1 MMRDPIT
8 DAAQDPS
15 CLLCL
20 TPDRGGSWWSRL
32 RPPTPRN
39 FADNPMAWTDAKT
52 ALDVTDQ
59 SHDFTFE
66 IELKCVKTNAVYI
79 FASDGSND
87 FIRVFMSSGEIIV
100 STALLSAASGGSTQF
115 SAGSYSTN
123 RHALTVKMI
132 ENAITALIDGEIVYT
147 RENLVRNAIE
157 ISAPRSNAGYV
168 YKISI
173 TDDTTG
179 EIVWQAAYS
188 DLYDTSNPWPS
199 PVPEN
204 FAENAKAF
212 YDCQAVVREAL
223 DPTHDY
229 SFLIEAEIVRE
240 NPECSMFYAG
250 GDKFPFGVY
259 VYSDHTIRVFSNLL
273 RAASDTSS
281 TYVTVVAYSGD
292 TRLQGRHA
300 IELSIEG
307 DTMRVFLDGSEIVHR
322 YKTVRTGTATVGL
335 PNCNSGY
342 VYRIQIT
349 DLTDNQVVWSYP
361 SEAERVR
368 LITKTNV
375 RTDRGVFEAAD
386 ETATA
391 TIATQLSGTPTAL
404 LAFTDDWEV
413 ITGATMPDGVYTLA
427 SGRRLRALLG
437 FDRALS
443 AAEIAALTPKK
454 QPLSWAGIRD
464 VVRRGRAQRYFAV
477 GDVLTVATPR
487 WTIEYEVTGF
497 DQAEPADAALTHS
510 MTLLPVRLVTNLQ
523 FDATEPGNPDANRAK
538 YGCNRWDWS
547 AIRQW
552 LNSAAAPGEWW
563 TAQHEYD
570 AAPAYAATLAGFM
583 ADLPADFLSAVAPAR
598 LTTALSNAYGGGSV
612 ETVDRFWLPSR
623 TEIFGDANNGVAEG
637 VLMTKYVDATDAD
650 RIKQNGNGAA
660 DRWRLRSANLSQ
672 AHSVYLVSSDGTFF
686 VAGHGAAVVMG
697 IVPACIIA

>member
-32 RPPTPRN
+32 RPPAPRN

-66 IELKCVKTNAVYI
+66 IEFKCVKTNAVYI

-100 STALLSAASGGSTQF
+100 STALLSTASGGSTQF
-115 SAGSYSTN
+115 SAGSDSTN

-132 ENAITALIDGEIVYT
+132 ENTITALIDGEIVYT

-199 PVPEN
+199 SVPEN
-204 FAENAKAF
+204 FAEKAKAF

-259 VYSDHTIRVFSNLL
+259 AYSDNTIRVFSNLL
-273 RAASDTSS
+273 RPAGDTSS
-281 TYVTVVAYSGD
+281 KYVTVVAYSGD

-307 DTMRVFLDGSEIVHR
+307 DTMHAFLDGNEIAHQ
-322 YKTVRTGTATVGL
+322 YKTVRTGTAAVGI

-342 VYRIQIT
+342 VYKIQIT

-375 RTDRGVFEAAD
+375 RTDRGAFEAAD
-386 ETATA
+386 ETQPARVDTA
-391 TIATQLSGTPTAL
+391 LDLRGKVSSYTVVVDFEAAEFPETTTMECHQELAGQGGALIGSGTPPICSIGYYLTSSGSARLQLSQEVAGGRHVVNATLTGRLSGRHICCGVVEVDPAAPLTASTL
-404 LAFTDDWEV
+404 YL
-413 ITGATMPDGVYTLA
+413 DGVRIGNASIYAVPTGNAAVNARCFSIAGHSFTGGWPPYTGKVY
-427 SGRRLRALLG
+427 SGLL

-443 AAEIAALTPKK
+443 AAEIAALTPK
-454 QPLSWAGIRD
+454 
-464 VVRRGRAQRYFAV
+464 
-477 GDVLTVATPR
+477 
-487 WTIEYEVTGF
+487 
-497 DQAEPADAALTHS
+497 QA
-510 MTLLPVRLVTNLQ
+510 
-523 FDATEPGNPDANRAK
+523 
-538 YGCNRWDWS
+538 
-547 AIRQW
+547 
-552 LNSAAAPGEWW
+552 
-563 TAQHEYD
+563 
-570 AAPAYAATLAGFM
+570 
-583 ADLPADFLSAVAPAR
+583 
-598 LTTALSNAYGGGSV
+598 
-612 ETVDRFWLPSR
+612 
-623 TEIFGDANNGVAEG
+623 
-637 VLMTKYVDATDAD
+637 
-650 RIKQNGNGAA
+650 
-660 DRWRLRSANLSQ
+660 
-672 AHSVYLVSSDGTFF
+672 
-686 VAGHGAAVVMG
+686 
-697 IVPACIIA
+697 

>member
-1 MMRDPIT
+1 MRDPIT

-66 IELKCVKTNAVYI
+66 IEFKCVKTNAVYI

-100 STALLSAASGGSTQF
+100 STALLSTASGGSTQF
-115 SAGSYSTN
+115 SAGSDSTN

-132 ENAITALIDGEIVYT
+132 ENTITALIDGEIVYT

-188 DLYDTSNPWPS
+188 DLYDTSNPWLS

-229 SFLIEAEIVRE
+229 SFLIEADRVSERTE
-240 NPECSMFYAG
+240 NSLFYAG
-250 GDKFPFGVY
+250 TDKLPFGVY
-259 VYSDHTIRVFSNLL
+259 YHADHTIKFFTNLL
-273 RAASDTSS
+273 RNEGDPSGTYASLNFYTGTDW
-281 TYVTVVAYSGD
+281 
-292 TRLQGRHA
+292 LPGRHA
-300 IELSIEG
+300 FEARIEG
-307 DTMRVFLDGSEIVHR
+307 NAITTYVDGVQYATSN
-322 YKTVRTGTATVGL
+322 KFARTGTVAVGL

-375 RTDRGVFEAAD
+375 RTDRGAFEAAD
-386 ETATA
+386 ETQSARVDTA
-391 TIATQLSGTPTAL
+391 LDLRGKVSSYTVVVDFEAAEFPETTTVECHQELAGQGGALIGSGTPPICSIGYYLTSSGSARLQLSQEVAGGRHVVNATLTGRLSGRHICCGVVEVDPASPLTASTL
-404 LAFTDDWEV
+404 YL
-413 ITGATMPDGVYTLA
+413 DGVRIGNASIYAVPTGNAAVNATCFSIAGHSFTGGWASYTGKVY
-427 SGRRLRALLG
+427 SGLL

-443 AAEIAALTPKK
+443 AAEIAALTPK
-454 QPLSWAGIRD
+454 
-464 VVRRGRAQRYFAV
+464 
-477 GDVLTVATPR
+477 
-487 WTIEYEVTGF
+487 
-497 DQAEPADAALTHS
+497 QA
-510 MTLLPVRLVTNLQ
+510 
-523 FDATEPGNPDANRAK
+523 
-538 YGCNRWDWS
+538 
-547 AIRQW
+547 
-552 LNSAAAPGEWW
+552 
-563 TAQHEYD
+563 
-570 AAPAYAATLAGFM
+570 
-583 ADLPADFLSAVAPAR
+583 
-598 LTTALSNAYGGGSV
+598 
-612 ETVDRFWLPSR
+612 
-623 TEIFGDANNGVAEG
+623 
-637 VLMTKYVDATDAD
+637 
-650 RIKQNGNGAA
+650 
-660 DRWRLRSANLSQ
+660 
-672 AHSVYLVSSDGTFF
+672 
-686 VAGHGAAVVMG
+686 
-697 IVPACIIA
+697 

>member
-1 MMRDPIT
+1 MRDPIT

-66 IELKCVKTNAVYI
+66 IEFKCVKTNAVYI

-100 STALLSAASGGSTQF
+100 STALLSTASGGSTQF
-115 SAGSYSTN
+115 SAGSDSTN

-132 ENAITALIDGEIVYT
+132 ENTITALIDGEIVYT

-212 YDCQAVVREAL
+212 YDCQTVVQEAL
-223 DPTHDY
+223 GPTHDY
-229 SFLIEAEIVRE
+229 SFLIEADRVSERTE
-240 NPECSMFYAG
+240 NLLFYAG
-250 GDKFPFGVY
+250 TDKSPFGVY
-259 VYSDHTIRVFSNLL
+259 YHADHTIKFSTNLL
-273 RAASDTSS
+273 RNEGDPSG
-281 TYVTVVAYSGD
+281 TYANLNFYTGTD
-292 TRLQGRHA
+292 WLLGRHA
-300 IELSIEG
+300 FEARIEG
-307 DTMRVFLDGSEIVHR
+307 NAITTYVDGVQYATSN
-322 YKTVRTGTATVGL
+322 KFARTGTVAVGL

-375 RTDRGVFEAAD
+375 RTDRGAFEAAD
-386 ETATA
+386 ETQPARVDTA
-391 TIATQLSGTPTAL
+391 LDLRRKVSSYTVVVDFEAAEFPETITMECHQELAGQGGALIGSSYPPICSIGYYLASSGSARLQLSQEVAGGRHVVNATLTGRLSGRHICCGVVEVDPASPLTASTL
-404 LAFTDDWEV
+404 YL
-413 ITGATMPDGVYTLA
+413 DGVRIGNASIYAVPTGNAAVNATCFSIAGHSFTGGWAPYTGKVY
-427 SGRRLRALLG
+427 SGLL

-443 AAEIAALTPKK
+443 AAEIAALTPK
-454 QPLSWAGIRD
+454 
-464 VVRRGRAQRYFAV
+464 
-477 GDVLTVATPR
+477 
-487 WTIEYEVTGF
+487 
-497 DQAEPADAALTHS
+497 QA
-510 MTLLPVRLVTNLQ
+510 
-523 FDATEPGNPDANRAK
+523 
-538 YGCNRWDWS
+538 
-547 AIRQW
+547 
-552 LNSAAAPGEWW
+552 
-563 TAQHEYD
+563 
-570 AAPAYAATLAGFM
+570 
-583 ADLPADFLSAVAPAR
+583 
-598 LTTALSNAYGGGSV
+598 
-612 ETVDRFWLPSR
+612 
-623 TEIFGDANNGVAEG
+623 
-637 VLMTKYVDATDAD
+637 
-650 RIKQNGNGAA
+650 
-660 DRWRLRSANLSQ
+660 
-672 AHSVYLVSSDGTFF
+672 
-686 VAGHGAAVVMG
+686 
-697 IVPACIIA
+697 